1 MFCLFLL
8 FTKLLRRIQLFSLH
22 HQTESLQACTPTLPN
37 ESPSSQM
44 HWEGD
49 PLSPKHNHSNPGW
62 GCLEVNI
69 HGTLI
74 RNIWPPKRV
83 DTAQAGSGGFV
94 VGTQSYRAGLKTQSE
109 NRPGQGSLGALHR
122 GTGKFRA

>member
-1 MFCLFLL
+1 MLQNFLL
-8 FTKLLRRIQLFSLH
+8 RLLLPSYEVAKKDPSLLFISPNRGPGSLH
-22 HQTESLQACTPTLPN
+22 PN
-37 ESPSSQM
+37 FSQPEPQQPDVLGG
-44 HWEGD
+44 HPD

-94 VGTQSYRAGLKTQSE
+94 VGTQSYRG
-109 NRPGQGSLGALHR
+109 
-122 GTGKFRA
+122 